1 MQACCHLIKGWIPF
15 QIAHTPSLFGLS
27 SCEYTVLCV
36 ACQIRHAS
44 SSSPWFIKCFR
55 VAYFFSL
62 LEIYLYVICLYLFYS
77 RYWNKA
83 FEMLI
88 KWALENVMN
97 FQALYWNHKVSKI
110 ILDLI
115 TIGDWTTK
123 WIYIWTLELHT
134 IKFGKISI
142 LVFLKWPPAVDF
154 AWYQ

>member
-1 MQACCHLIKGWIPF
+1 MKNTVKEKMINFIDVKCKKNALLERISSYCALQACCHLIKGWIPF

-115 TIGDWTTK
+115 TI
-123 WIYIWTLELHT
+123 
-134 IKFGKISI
+134 
-142 LVFLKWPPAVDF
+142 
-154 AWYQ
+154 